1 MVAPT
6 ERSTSHAEHA
16 ADAALARIRRD
27 ALALS
32 PGDHVCLVYDR
43 DPSDQ
48 LPALVPFI
56 ADGLAARE
64 RVICVVDDYAIG
76 VFTGDLAAAG
86 IDVPRHQASGALVIW
101 SRLHWRPAEG
111 LELAA
116 RARQLRAVIDEALEA
131 GFAGVRF
138 TVEMTWVREP
148 DLDCAAVQS
157 WEALINEVLTPGRPA
172 RMICQYSR
180 ARLPGELIEAA
191 LRTHPAAIIGDELHF
206 NPYYEAPL
214 LTTPVEPAARHLPRP
229 ALPDRHEWMIE
240 RLRRARE
247 FEHAR
252 GKQPDDGA
260 YNALADTESRAAAL
274 SLADDIVALLSH
286 ELKTP
291 LTVIGGTVEVL
302 LRNRSK
308 LDDATLHGALL
319 DVATES
325 GRLHRTIDNLLLLM
339 RVRDRPLADPEPVL
353 VGRIA
358 SKAAARYSERVP
370 GREIIV
376 HPGSM
381 LKPVWFTPGYLEV
394 VIDNLLSNADKYSPP
409 GTPITVTV
417 TRDDTEV
424 CVSVLDAGPGIS
436 SEKAERVFEP
446 FYRTDEAI
454 ARTSGAGIGLTICK
468 LLVQSHGGRVW
479 VRPRPEG
486 GAEVGFALPVAH
498 DLTAE
503 TA

>member
-6 ERSTSHAEHA
+6 ERSRSHAEHA
-16 ADAALARIRRD
+16 VDAALTHVRRD

-32 PGDHVCLVYDR
+32 PGDHVCLVYER
-43 DPSDQ
+43 DPSEQ

-56 ADGLAARE
+56 SDGLDGRE
-64 RVICVVDDYAIG
+64 RVICVVDDYAIPD
-76 VFTGDLAAAG
+76 FTSDLAAAG
-86 IDVPRHQASGALVIW
+86 IDVASHQASGALVIW
-101 SRLHWRPAEG
+101 SRLHWRPADG
-111 LELAA
+111 LDLAA
-116 RARQLRAVIDEALEA
+116 KARHLRGVIDEALQA
-131 GFAGVRF
+131 GFAGARF

-157 WEALINEVLTPGRPA
+157 WEALINEVLTPGGPA

-206 NPYYEAPL
+206 NPYYDAPL
-214 LTTPVEPAARHLPRP
+214 LTAAPESAARPLPRP
-229 ALPDRHEWMIE
+229 SLPGRHEWMLE
-240 RLRRARE
+240 RLRHARE

-252 GKQPDDGA
+252 GRQAAGA
-260 YNALADTESRAAAL
+260 APRTLTDTESRAAAL

-302 LRNRSK
+302 LRQRSK
-308 LDDATLHGALL
+308 LDDATMHDALL

-417 TRDDTEV
+417 TRDDEEV
-424 CVSVLDAGPGIS
+424 RVSVRDAGPGIS
-436 SEKAERVFEP
+436 PEMAERVFEP

-486 GAEVGFALPVAH
+486 G
-498 DLTAE
+498 
-503 TA
+503 